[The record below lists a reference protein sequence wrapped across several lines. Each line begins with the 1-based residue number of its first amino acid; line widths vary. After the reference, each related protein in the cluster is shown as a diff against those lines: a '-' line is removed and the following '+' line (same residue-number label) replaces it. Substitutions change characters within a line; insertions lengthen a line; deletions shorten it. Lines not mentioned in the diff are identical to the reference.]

1 MSATEL
7 SPQGADGKLVPIGK
21 DDRSR
26 RGRMAAMAGASTDF
40 YGVIG
45 WLAGLILTLFVSLP
59 LIWFLTNN
67 ASRSNREATLALG
80 IAIAWWLNP
89 LSLGALGYVLSNI
102 RAWRVWTIIGLL
114 VWATVN
120 ALVSMSIVSTN
131 ARIMVING
139 LIVVGYILLGLL
151 VLYIQLR
158 VFMWAASGKPAR
170 FFFGTLGWAA
180 FNGLI
185 YWAIISP
192 EVLNIVLVVL
202 SLAFRVIFILFMAI
216 IQFVAIFWF
225 MARSRV
231 ETIRP
236 GDPKSV
242 TFDDYK
248 GQPNLIKMVRQWIS
262 LLSDRTKFQK
272 MGGQFINGLL
282 LYGEPGTGKTLLAKA
297 MAGEAGIAFLSIEGS
312 GFRAMFWGVDVLKMI
327 AFINK
332 ARKLAREYGACIAY
346 IDEIDAVGMS
356 RGGVMGGQGGMGMG
370 GGMMGGMMGTG
381 ALTRLLY
388 EMDGINELSRWEKLR
403 ARWYQLRGK
412 PAPPRDWHILFM
424 GSTNRPDVLDPALT
438 RPGRFDRTVVVNKPD
453 RGGRR
458 EMVKYYLNKIKT
470 DETVDIEAIVSDT
483 SWATP
488 ARIMSAITKDAV
500 RLALFDGRERVAQHD
515 IELAFQEQAMG
526 LENPIEEMEED
537 QRRQVA
543 YHEAGHAVVQYY
555 LRPDQRIVRVSIV
568 RRSEALGYV
577 LPVPNYDI
585 YAEPLRNFVAHILVG
600 MAGHVATKLFLGE
613 YWTGATGD
621 FQNVRARLWQLA
633 HYGYF
638 GPPIAIDGT
647 YGVGQNFR
655 DKSEQVEEFW
665 KKLEEKTTQIL
676 LEHSPEVE
684 AVARTLLEKSDITGK
699 ECIAIIR
706 SAAVNDEG
714 VDSELLLK
722 SLVDETMVVNNGN
735 GKSEKEKKAKP
746 KAKRKT
752 APKAKVKVEQ
762 EV

>member
-7 SPQGADGKLVPIGK
+7 SPQGQGADGKLVPIRQDEGSK
-21 DDRSR
+21 KARITSLAR
-26 RGRMAAMAGASTDF
+26 ASTDF
-40 YGVIG
+40 YGAIG
-45 WLAGLILTLFVSLP
+45 WFVGLILTLFVSLP
-59 LIWFLTNN
+59 IIWFLATN
-67 ASRSNREATLALG
+67 AARSNRAEVLALG
-80 IAIAWWLNP
+80 IAIAWWFNP
-89 LSLGALGYVLSNI
+89 LSLGALGYVLSNL
-102 RAWRVWTIIGLL
+102 RGWRLWTILGLL
-114 VWATVN
+114 VWAVIN
-120 ALVSMSIVSTN
+120 GLVSAAILSTN
-131 ARIMVING
+131 ARIMIFNG
-139 LIVVGYILLGLL
+139 LIVLGYVLLALL
-151 VLYIQLR
+151 FLYLQLR
-158 VFMWAASGKPAR
+158 VFLWAASGKPLR
-170 FFFGTLGWAA
+170 FFLGITLWAA

-202 SLAFRVIFILFMAI
+202 SLAFRVVFILFMAI

-231 ETIRP
+231 EVIRP
-236 GDPKSV
+236 GDPKQV

-297 MAGEAGIAFLSIEGS
+297 MAGEAGIAFISIEGS

-327 AFINK
+327 AFINR

-356 RGGVMGGQGGMGMG
+356 RGNVMGQA
-370 GGMMGGMMGTG
+370 GMMGGMGGMMNGTG

-412 PAPPRDWHILFM
+412 PVPPRDWHILFM

-458 EMVKYYLNKIKT
+458 EMVKYYINKIKT

-483 SWATP
+483 AWATP
-488 ARIMSAITKDAV
+488 ARIMSAITKDSV

-555 LRPDQRIVRVSIV
+555 LRPDERIVRVSIV

-577 LPVPNYDI
+577 LPVSNYDI
-585 YAEPLRNFVAHILVG
+585 YSLPLRTFVADILVS

-621 FQNVRARLWQLA
+621 FQNVRGRISQLA

-638 GPPIAIDGT
+638 GPPFNIASGGT
-647 YGVGQNFR
+647 DLPNARNEV
-655 DKSEQVEEFW
+655 VEKFW
-665 KKLEEKTTQIL
+665 TKLEEQTEQIL
-676 LEHSPEVE
+676 AKHASEVH
-684 AVARTLLEKSDITGK
+684 AVAQALLERNDLTGK
-699 ECIAIIR
+699 QCIQVIQ
-706 SAAVNDEG
+706 AAAGESEPL
-714 VDSELLLK
+714 DSESLLK
-722 SLVDETMVVNNGN
+722 ALVEETIVNGKNGNEN
-735 GKSEKEKKAKP
+735 GKSEKKAKP
-746 KAKRKT
+746 KRKA
-752 APKAKVKVEQ
+752 APKLKEKN
-762 EV
+762 

>member
-1 MSATEL
+1 MSATEI
-7 SPQGADGKLVPIGK
+7 SPQGADGKLVPVRK
-21 DDRSR
+21 DEGSKKA
-26 RGRMAAMAGASTDF
+26 RMAAMAGASTDF

-45 WLAGLILTLFVSLP
+45 WLVGLILTLFVSLP
-59 LIWFLTNN
+59 IIWFVTTN
-67 ASRSNREATLALG
+67 ASRSNREAVLALG
-80 IAIAWWLNP
+80 LAIAWWLNP
-89 LSLGALGYVLSNI
+89 LSLGALGYVLSNV
-102 RAWRVWTIIGLL
+102 RAWRLWTVVGLL
-114 VWATVN
+114 VWASVN
-120 ALVSMSIVSTN
+120 LLVSMSIVSTN
-131 ARIMVING
+131 ARIIVFNG
-139 LIVVGYILLGLL
+139 LIVVGYVLLGLL
-151 VLYIQLR
+151 FLYIQLR
-158 VFMWAASGKPAR
+158 VFIWAASGKPAR
-170 FFFGTLGWAA
+170 FFFGTLAWAA

-202 SLAFRVIFILFMAI
+202 SLAFRVVFILFMAI

-225 MARSRV
+225 MARTRV

-236 GDPKSV
+236 GDPKQV

-327 AFINK
+327 AFINR

-356 RGGVMGGQGGMGMG
+356 RGGVMGGQGGVGMGM

-458 EMVKYYLNKIKT
+458 EMVKYYLNKIRT

-543 YHEAGHAVVQYY
+543 YHEAGHAIVQYY
-555 LRPDQRIVRVSIV
+555 LRPDERIVRVSIV

-585 YAEPLRNFVAHILVG
+585 YALPLRTFVADILVS

-638 GPPIAIDGT
+638 GPPLDMQQASGM
-647 YGVGQNFR
+647 VK
-655 DKSEQVEEFW
+655 DKTEVVEKFW
-665 KKLEEKTTQIL
+665 RKLEEQTEQIL
-676 LEHSPEVE
+676 AKHAPEVH
-684 AVARTLLEKSDITGK
+684 AVAQALLDRNDLTGK
-699 ECIAIIR
+699 QCIEVIR
-706 SAAVNDEG
+706 AAAVSEEAF
-714 VDSELLLK
+714 DSELLLR
-722 SLVDETMVVNNGN
+722 SLVDETMVN
-735 GKSEKEKKAKP
+735 GKLVEEKP

-752 APKAKVKVEQ
+752 KPKAKAKTE
-762 EV
+762 

>member
-1 MSATEL
+1 MSATEI
-7 SPQGADGKLVPIGK
+7 SPQGADGKLLPVRK
-21 DDRSR
+21 DEGSKRA
-26 RGRMAAMAGASTDF
+26 RMAAMAGASTDF

-45 WLAGLILTLFVSLP
+45 WVVGLVLTLFVSLP
-59 LIWFLTNN
+59 VIWFVTTN
-67 ASRSNREATLALG
+67 ASRSNREAVLALG
-80 IAIAWWLNP
+80 LAIAWWLNP
-89 LSLGALGYVLSNI
+89 LSLGALGYVLSNV
-102 RAWRVWTIIGLL
+102 RTWRLWTVIGLL
-114 VWATVN
+114 IWASVN
-120 ALVSMSIVSTN
+120 ILVSISIVSTN
-131 ARIMVING
+131 ARIIVLNG
-139 LIVVGYILLGLL
+139 LIVVGYVLLGLL
-151 VLYIQLR
+151 FLYIQLR
-158 VFMWAASGKPAR
+158 VFIWAASGKPAR

-236 GDPKSV
+236 GDPKQV

-327 AFINK
+327 AFINR

-356 RGGVMGGQGGMGMG
+356 RGGVMGGQGGIGMG

-458 EMVKYYLNKIKT
+458 EMVKYYLNKIRT

-543 YHEAGHAVVQYY
+543 YHEAGHAIVQYY
-555 LRPDQRIVRVSIV
+555 LRPDERIVRVSIV

-585 YAEPLRNFVAHILVG
+585 YALPLRTFVADILVS

-638 GPPIAIDGT
+638 GPPLDMQQG
-647 YGVGQNFR
+647 GGMVK
-655 DKSEQVEEFW
+655 DKTEVVEKFW
-665 KKLEEKTTQIL
+665 RKLEEQTEQIL
-676 LEHSPEVE
+676 AKHASEVH
-684 AVARTLLEKSDITGK
+684 AVAQALLDRNDLTGK
-699 ECIAIIR
+699 QCIEVIR
-706 SAAVNDEG
+706 AAAVTEEAF
-714 VDSELLLK
+714 DSELLLR
-722 SLVDETMVVNNGN
+722 SLVDETMVN
-735 GKSEKEKKAKP
+735 GKLVDNKP

-752 APKAKVKVEQ
+752 KPKAKAKTE
-762 EV
+762 

>member
-1 MSATEL
+1 
-7 SPQGADGKLVPIGK
+7 
-21 DDRSR
+21 
-26 RGRMAAMAGASTDF
+26 MARASTDL
-40 YGVIG
+40 YGTMGWAIG
-45 WLAGLILTLFVSLP
+45 LLITLLISAPV
-59 LIWFLTNN
+59 IWFLTTN
-67 ASRSNREATLALG
+67 ASRSNRAEVLALG
-80 IAIAWWLNP
+80 IAIAWWFNP

-102 RAWRVWTIIGLL
+102 RAWRLWTAIGL
-114 VWATVN
+114 VIWAFVN
-120 ALVSMSIVSTN
+120 ALVSMAIVSTN
-131 ARIMVING
+131 ARIMIING
-139 LIVVGYILLGLL
+139 LIVLGYILLALL
-151 VLYIQLR
+151 FLYVQLR
-158 VFMWAASGKPAR
+158 VFIWAASGKPLR
-170 FFFGTLGWAA
+170 FFFGILAWAA

-185 YWAIISP
+185 YWAIVSP

-202 SLAFRVIFILFMAI
+202 SLAFRVVFILFMAI

-231 ETIRP
+231 EVIRP
-236 GDPKSV
+236 GDPKQV

-262 LLSDRTKFQK
+262 LLSDRAQFQK

-297 MAGEAGIAFLSIEGS
+297 MAGEAGIAFISIEGS

-327 AFINK
+327 SFINR

-356 RGGVMGGQGGMGMG
+356 RGNVMGQA
-370 GGMMGGMMGTG
+370 GMMGGMGGMMNGTG

-403 ARWYQLRGK
+403 ARWYQFRKK
-412 PAPPRDWHILFM
+412 PMPPRDWHILFM

-483 SWATP
+483 AWATP
-488 ARIMSAITKDAV
+488 ARIMSAITKDSV

-555 LRPDQRIVRVSIV
+555 LRPDERIVRVSIV

-577 LPVPNYDI
+577 LPVSNYDI
-585 YAEPLRNFVAHILVG
+585 YSLPLRTFVADILVS

-621 FQNVRARLWQLA
+621 FQNVRARLSQLA

-638 GPPIAIDGT
+638 GPPFNLQMGGTDLPNARNEVVERFWSKLEDQTADLLSKHAPEVHAVAQALLDRNDLTGKQCIAVIRAAAEENEPLD
-647 YGVGQNFR
+647 
-655 DKSEQVEEFW
+655 SEALLKALVEE
-665 KKLEEKTTQIL
+665 TI
-676 LEHSPEVE
+676 
-684 AVARTLLEKSDITGK
+684 
-699 ECIAIIR
+699 
-706 SAAVNDEG
+706 VN
-714 VDSELLLK
+714 SK
-722 SLVDETMVVNNGN
+722 NGN
-735 GKSEKEKKAKP
+735 GDGKSERKP
-746 KAKRKT
+746 KTKRKT
-752 APKAKVKVEQ
+752 APKLKAKNE
-762 EV
+762 

>member
-7 SPQGADGKLVPIGK
+7 TPQDADKKLIK
-21 DDRSR
+21 LRSEEAER
-26 RGRMAAMAGASTDF
+26 RARTAYSVRASTDF
-40 YGVIG
+40 YGAVG
-45 WLAGLILTLFVSLP
+45 WLIGLFITLVISIP
-59 LIWFLTNN
+59 VIIFLMNN
-67 ASRSNREATLALG
+67 ATRASTRETILMVG
-80 IAIAWWLNP
+80 IAVAWWLNP
-89 LSLGALGYVLSNI
+89 LSLGALGYVVSNI
-102 RAWRVWTIIGLL
+102 RAWRFWTLLGLFLWGAVNLL
-114 VWATVN
+114 VSLAI
-120 ALVSMSIVSTN
+120 LSEN
-131 ARIMVING
+131 ARITIING

-151 VLYIQLR
+151 FLYVQLR
-158 VFMWAASGKPAR
+158 VFIWAASGKPFR
-170 FFFGTLGWAA
+170 FFFGIMAWAA

-185 YWAIISP
+185 YWAVISP
-192 EVLNIVLVVL
+192 EVLNIILVVL
-202 SLAFRVIFILFMAI
+202 SLALRIVFAI
-216 IQFVAIFWF
+216 SFVVIQFVAIFWF
-225 MARSRV
+225 MAQSRV

-236 GDPKSV
+236 GDPKQV

-248 GQPNLIKMVRQWIS
+248 GQPHLIKMVRQWIS
-262 LLSDRTKFQK
+262 LLSDRGQFQK

-297 MAGEAGIAFLSIEGS
+297 MAGEAGIAFISIEGS
-312 GFRAMFWGVDVLKMI
+312 GFRAMFIGVDVLKMI
-327 AFINK
+327 RFISQ

-370 GGMMGGMMGTG
+370 MGMGGMMGGGTG

-388 EMDGINELSRWEKLR
+388 EMDGINEMSRWEKLR
-403 ARWYQLRGK
+403 ARWYQLRKK
-412 PAPPRDWHILFM
+412 PVPPRDWHILFM

-458 EMVKYYLNKIKT
+458 EMVKYYVNKIKT
-470 DETVDIEAIVSDT
+470 DESVDIEAIVSDT

-488 ARIMSAITKDAV
+488 ARIMSAITKDSV
-500 RLALFDGRERVAQHD
+500 RLALFDGRDKVAQHD

-526 LENPIEEMEED
+526 LENPIEEMQED

-555 LRPDQRIVRVSIV
+555 LRPDERIVRVSIV

-585 YAEPLRNFVAHILVG
+585 YALPLRTFVADILVS

-613 YWTGATGD
+613 YWTGATSD

-638 GPPIAIDGT
+638 GPPLDL
-647 YGVGQNFR
+647 QQSLNLEK
-655 DKSEQVEEFW
+655 DKSHVVEKFW
-665 KKLEEKTTQIL
+665 NKLEDQTAQIL
-676 LEHSPEVE
+676 GQHAPEVH
-684 AVARTLLEKSDITGK
+684 AVAQALLEQNDMNGK
-699 ECIAIIR
+699 RCIEIIQA
-706 SAAVNDEG
+706 AAVAGTEV
-714 VDSELLLK
+714 VDSERLLK
-722 SLVDETMVVNNGN
+722 ALVEETIVTVEKSNHADEKMDKKPRPKRKLKENGN
-735 GKSEKEKKAKP
+735 
-746 KAKRKT
+746 
-752 APKAKVKVEQ
+752 
-762 EV
+762 

>member
-7 SPQGADGKLVPIGK
+7 SPQGADSKLVPIRNDEGSK
-21 DDRSR
+21 KARIT
-26 RGRMAAMAGASTDF
+26 AMARASTDL
-40 YGVIG
+40 YGTIG
-45 WLAGLILTLFVSLP
+45 WLVGLVLTLFVSLP
-59 LIWFLTNN
+59 IIWFLVNN
-67 ASRSNREATLALG
+67 ASRSNREEVLALG

-89 LSLGALGYVLSNI
+89 ISLGALGYVLSNV
-102 RAWRVWTIIGLL
+102 RAWRLWTGIGLL
-114 VWATVN
+114 IWAVVN
-120 ALVSMSIVSTN
+120 LLVSMAIVSTN
-131 ARIMVING
+131 ARIMIYNG
-139 LIVVGYILLGLL
+139 LIIIGYVILALL
-151 VLYIQLR
+151 FLYIQLR
-158 VFMWAASGKPAR
+158 VFIWAAAGKPFR
-170 FFFGTLGWAA
+170 FFFGILGWAA

-202 SLAFRVIFILFMAI
+202 SLALRIVFAI
-216 IQFVAIFWF
+216 SFVVIQFVAIFWF
-225 MARSRV
+225 MAQSRV
-231 ETIRP
+231 EVIRP
-236 GDPKSV
+236 GDPKQV

-262 LLSDRTKFQK
+262 LLSDRAQFQK

-297 MAGEAGIAFLSIEGS
+297 MAGEAGIAFISIEGS
-312 GFRAMFWGVDVLKMI
+312 GFQAMFWGVDVLKMI
-327 AFINK
+327 RFIGR
-332 ARKLAREYGACIAY
+332 ARKLAREYGSCIAY
-346 IDEIDAVGMS
+346 IDEIDAVGAS
-356 RGGVMGGQGGMGMG
+356 RGGVMGGQTGMA
-370 GGMMGGMMGTG
+370 GGMMGMGAGRG

-412 PAPPRDWHILFM
+412 PIPPRDWHILFM

-458 EMVKYYLNKIKT
+458 EMVKYYLNKIRT
-470 DETVDIEAIVSDT
+470 DESVDIEAIVSDT
-483 SWATP
+483 AWATP
-488 ARIMSAITKDAV
+488 ARIMSAITKDSV
-500 RLALFDGRERVAQHD
+500 RLALFDGRERVSQHD

-555 LRPDQRIVRVSIV
+555 LRPDERIVRVSII

-585 YAEPLRNFVAHILVG
+585 YALPLRTFLADIMVS
-600 MAGHVATKLFLGE
+600 MAGHVATKIFLGE

-621 FQNVRARLWQLA
+621 FQNVRGRLWQLA

-638 GPPIAIDGT
+638 GPPLDLQLQPGMSVAKDRT
-647 YGVGQNFR
+647 EV
-655 DKSEQVEEFW
+655 VEKFW
-665 KKLEEKTTQIL
+665 RKLEGQTEEIL
-676 LEHSPEVE
+676 VKHSAEVH
-684 AVARTLLEKSDITGK
+684 AVAQALLDRNDLTGR
-699 ECIAIIR
+699 ECIQVIR
-706 SAAVNDEG
+706 SAANGAEP
-714 VDSELLLK
+714 VDSDTLLK
-722 SLVDETMVVNNGN
+722 SLVEETMVTAKN
-735 GKSEKEKKAKP
+735 GKSEKKP
-746 KAKRKT
+746 KAKRKA
-752 APKAKVKVEQ
+752 APKLKAKNA
-762 EV
+762 